1 MKYYLGYYK
10 NPRYIP
16 IKDSEIGDNLTDI
29 VGFTTQFSTI
39 NEIKAYL
46 YSENL
51 IPSPNVY
58 MNYVIEKGT
67 KDRRVYYVINSTD
80 KIYTSESKQFFT
92 LTSIKEYLV
101 QEGEEPDFVMFLCYK
116 YIIKFGYL
124 KRMINY
130 LLYLDINSLIYVL
143 KELKSAQLSSVAIE
157 KIESILNYLSQKGEY
172 ASKDIL
178 EGLIEAFYQ
187 AVSYNTYDV
196 ANMYTL
202 LKGYVKFRNIP
213 AMNYLY
219 NWLKTCIINHKKGY
233 NENYISN
240 DGIELN
246 TIINEFFNNLIYYFD
261 YDKKAY
267 KMENGSRKKNIR
279 ELFDLGV
286 FIEEY
291 YSSLYEEY
299 IESLKKNEN
308 GCQTIQNTVDEID
321 EEDEPEEFLEE
332 EDFIRMGQTSEEAGY
347 NLRFR

>member
-1 MKYYLGYYK
+1 
-10 NPRYIP
+10 
-16 IKDSEIGDNLTDI
+16 
-29 VGFTTQFSTI
+29 
-39 NEIKAYL
+39 
-46 YSENL
+46 
-51 IPSPNVY
+51 
-58 MNYVIEKGT
+58 
-67 KDRRVYYVINSTD
+67 
-80 KIYTSESKQFFT
+80 
-92 LTSIKEYLV
+92 
-101 QEGEEPDFVMFLCYK
+101 
-116 YIIKFGYL
+116 
-124 KRMINY
+124 MINY
-130 LLYLDINSLIYVL
+130 LFYLDINSLIYVL
-143 KELKSAQLSSVAIE
+143 KELKSAQLSSAAIE

-172 ASKDIL
+172 ASQDIL
-178 EGLIEAFYQ
+178 EGLIESFYQ

-213 AMNYLY
+213 AMNDLS
-219 NWLKTCIINHKKGY
+219 NWLQTCIINRKKGY
-233 NENYISN
+233 KENYISN

>member
-16 IKDSEIGDNLTDI
+16 IKDSKIGDNLTDI
-29 VGFTTQFSTI
+29 VGFTTQFSTM

-58 MNYVIEKGT
+58 INYVIEKGT

-130 LLYLDINSLIYVL
+130 LFYLDINSLIYVL
-143 KELKSAQLSSVAIE
+143 KELKSAQLSRAAIE

-172 ASKDIL
+172 ASQDIL
-178 EGLIEAFYQ
+178 EGLIESFYQ

-196 ANMYTL
+196 TNMYTL

-233 NENYISN
+233 KENYISN

-267 KMENGSRKKNIR
+267 KMGNGSRKKNIR

-299 IESLKKNEN
+299 IESLKKNES
-308 GCQTIQNTVDEID
+308 GCQTTQNIVDEI
-321 EEDEPEEFLEE
+321 EEDDEPEEFLEE
-332 EDFIRMGQTSEEAGY
+332 EDFTRMGQTSEEAGY
-347 NLRFR
+347 NLKFR

>member
-16 IKDSEIGDNLTDI
+16 IKDSKIGDNLTDI
-29 VGFTTQFSTI
+29 VGFTTQFSTM

-58 MNYVIEKGT
+58 INYVIEKGT

-130 LLYLDINSLIYVL
+130 LFYLDINSLIYVL
-143 KELKSAQLSSVAIE
+143 KELKSAQLSRAAIE

-172 ASKDIL
+172 ASQDIL
-178 EGLIEAFYQ
+178 EGLIESFYQ

-213 AMNYLY
+213 AMNHLY

-233 NENYISN
+233 KENYISN

-321 EEDEPEEFLEE
+321 EEDEHEEFLEE
-332 EDFIRMGQTSEEAGY
+332 EDFIRMGQTPEEAGY